1 MPGLIFLQMR
11 LSALAKCP
19 APLYYEKK
27 KRGPGAG
34 VRLCRL
40 PRRRAAARR
49 RAGPMQNIFKML
61 KKQRRPCRYIGAG
74 RKSAGRP
81 AARQRLGATPRT
93 PIKRPRPHGG
103 ACGEGGGA
111 RRGTMTQQEFTA
123 LISQYEKL
131 VYTICRQFVGDDAL
145 AEDLAQETFLSAWM
159 HRDDC
164 PPGSYKPW
172 LARIAANKAKDHL
185 KSAYHRRVHAEE
197 DEKLPI
203 LAGAD
208 PAQGP
213 EQQAL
218 AKDGAA
224 RIEADIRALKEPY
237 HLVSVAYFLE
247 QKPPEQIAQELG
259 RPVKTVHT
267 QLARARRMLQQKLQ
281 ERGMQDGAVL

>member
-1 MPGLIFLQMR
+1 MR

-27 KRGPGAG
+27 KRGPGQA
-34 VRLCRL
+34 
-40 PRRRAAARR
+40 PAFAACPA
-49 RAGPMQNIFKML
+49 AGPMQNIFKML

-74 RKSAGRP
+74 RKSGKVR
-81 AARQRLGATPRT
+81 AARPQGSALAQHPARLSNAPARTGARVE
-93 PIKRPRPHGG
+93 R
-103 ACGEGGGA
+103 GEGA

-131 VYTICRQFVGDDAL
+131 VYTICRQFVGEDAL

>member
-1 MPGLIFLQMR
+1 MR
-11 LSALAKCP
+11 AARPQGSALAQHP
-19 APLYYEKK
+19 ARLSNAPARTGARVE
-27 KRGPGAG
+27 RG
-34 VRLCRL
+34 
-40 PRRRAAARR
+40 
-49 RAGPMQNIFKML
+49 
-61 KKQRRPCRYIGAG
+61 
-74 RKSAGRP
+74 
-81 AARQRLGATPRT
+81 
-93 PIKRPRPHGG
+93 
-103 ACGEGGGA
+103 EGA

-131 VYTICRQFVGDDAL
+131 VY
-145 AEDLAQETFLSAWM
+145 FLSAWM

>member
-1 MPGLIFLQMR
+1 MR
-11 LSALAKCP
+11 AARPQGSALAQHP
-19 APLYYEKK
+19 ARLSNAPARTGARVE
-27 KRGPGAG
+27 RG
-34 VRLCRL
+34 
-40 PRRRAAARR
+40 
-49 RAGPMQNIFKML
+49 
-61 KKQRRPCRYIGAG
+61 
-74 RKSAGRP
+74 
-81 AARQRLGATPRT
+81 
-93 PIKRPRPHGG
+93 
-103 ACGEGGGA
+103 EGA

-131 VYTICRQFVGDDAL
+131 VYTICWQFVGDDAL

>member
-1 MPGLIFLQMR
+1 
-11 LSALAKCP
+11 
-19 APLYYEKK
+19 
-27 KRGPGAG
+27 
-34 VRLCRL
+34 
-40 PRRRAAARR
+40 
-49 RAGPMQNIFKML
+49 
-61 KKQRRPCRYIGAG
+61 
-74 RKSAGRP
+74 
-81 AARQRLGATPRT
+81 
-93 PIKRPRPHGG
+93 
-103 ACGEGGGA
+103 
-111 RRGTMTQQEFTA
+111 MTNAQFGQVVE
-123 LISQYEKL
+123 QYQKL
-131 VYTICRQFVGDDAL
+131 VYTVCFQLVRDHHT
-145 AEDLAQETFLSAWM
+145 AEDLAQETFLSAYN
-159 HRDDC
+159 HIDRC
-164 PPGSYKPW
+164 PPEHLKPW

>member
-1 MPGLIFLQMR
+1 M
-11 LSALAKCP
+11 
-19 APLYYEKK
+19 
-27 KRGPGAG
+27 
-34 VRLCRL
+34 
-40 PRRRAAARR
+40 
-49 RAGPMQNIFKML
+49 MQ
-61 KKQRRPCRYIGAG
+61 
-74 RKSAGRP
+74 
-81 AARQRLGATPRT
+81 
-93 PIKRPRPHGG
+93 
-103 ACGEGGGA
+103 
-111 RRGTMTQQEFTA
+111 
-123 LISQYEKL
+123 QYEKL

-197 DEKLPI
+197 DEKLPV

-208 PAQGP
+208 PSQGP
-213 EQQAL
+213 EQLLL

-224 RIEADIRALKEPY
+224 SIEQDIRALKEPY

-247 QKPPEQIAQELG
+247 EKPPDQIARELG

-267 QLARARRMLQQKLQ
+267 QLARARRMLQQKWK
-281 ERGMQDGAVL
+281 ERGMQNGTVP